1 MRKLMVAAAIAAL
14 GLALTGCVSA
24 GGPSITSA
32 IGIGGVIDDNGSP
45 ASFNVDNSVKPI
57 KCGEA
62 TSKGI
67 VLYVSGDSSIK
78 AAMDAGGITKIHHID
93 YRVFN
98 IFNLYSKATTIVW
111 GE

>member
-1 MRKLMVAAAIAAL
+1 MKKLLVAAVLAAL
-14 GLALTGCVSA
+14 GLGLTGCVSA
-24 GGPSITSA
+24 GGPSTTSA
-32 IGIGGVIDDNGSP
+32 IGIGGIIDDNGSP
-45 ASFNVDNSVKPI
+45 ASFDFDNSVKPL

-78 AAMDAGGITKIHHID
+78 AAMDNGGITKIHHID

-98 IFNLYSKATTIVW
+98 IFNLYTKATTIVW